1 MNAKIKTPA
10 SGYPLITKERTQKLD
25 LLQHLV
31 ANIARAIV
39 VCGPEGVGKTR
50 LLKYFQE
57 LSTESCIFCSVKG
70 DNRLSLEIIKER
82 LNQAFTDKM
91 PNLKFQSLD
100 NAFERLAAQSVKMV
114 LIIDDAG
121 QLAPGLIEKII
132 AYANGRPILRCI
144 FALTHSELYLKNSTD
159 PAVDDCYQ
167 IEIPPLSEKQCG
179 EFLEYLSTLPQP
191 RVQFNSINETS
202 VADLYRETH
211 GIPGNILNHLP
222 QSDYTSKKDYSK
234 VILILAVT
242 GLIAVALGL
251 QWWSSNKPIESNEKV
266 AIAKQPNKK
275 SNIQQSIDKSK
286 SVSESAKQQ
295 VENPSPPIEATLEAV
310 KTAPPIGSS
319 QNVDASKVE
328 IPVVKSNSLNTPPAA
343 GVETKN
349 LTQSNDTNKST
360 ETLVSENQ
368 QQTVV
373 VTSYAEGERWIK
385 GEPVENLTLQLMAL
399 PSEQAI
405 IEVMQRNQGLG
416 AKLRLI
422 KTKTKSSKER
432 FVLVYGSFTSS
443 EEARK
448 EIAILP
454 KELQKTWVRKIG
466 VIQQEIFTTTSSKTT
481 E

>member
-1 MNAKIKTPA
+1 M
-10 SGYPLITKERTQKLD
+10 ITKERTQKLD

-39 VCGPEGVGKTR
+39 ICGPEGVGKTR

-70 DNRLSLEIIKER
+70 DNRLSLEIVQER
-82 LNQAFTDKM
+82 LNQALTEKI

-100 NAFERLAAQSVKMV
+100 SAFERLASQSVKMILV
-114 LIIDDAG
+114 IDDAG

-159 PAVDDCYQ
+159 PAVEDCYQ

-191 RVQFNSINETS
+191 RIQFNSINETS

-211 GIPGNILNHLP
+211 GIPGNILGHLP
-222 QSDYTSKKDYSK
+222 QSDNASKRDYSK
-234 VILILAVT
+234 LILILAVT
-242 GLIAVALGL
+242 GLIALALGL
-251 QWWSSNKPIESNEKV
+251 QWWGGNKPIERNENAALV
-266 AIAKQPNKK
+266 NQPNKK
-275 SNIQQSIDKSK
+275 APIQQSLGNSK
-286 SVSESAKQQ
+286 PVSEPTKSQ
-295 VENPSPPIEATLEAV
+295 VGNVSSPVEATSVQTNQATLEAV
-310 KTAPPIGSS
+310 KTAPPIASS

-328 IPVVKSNSLNTPPAA
+328 IPVVKSSSQNAPPAA
-343 GVETKN
+343 GVETKSQ
-349 LTQSNDTNKST
+349 LQSNGANKLA
-360 ETLVSENQ
+360 ETLPPENQ
-368 QQTVV
+368 QQINV

-385 GEPVENLTLQLMAL
+385 GEPVENFTLQLMAL
-399 PSEQAI
+399 PNEQTI
-405 IEVMQRNQGLG
+405 VKVMQRNQALG
-416 AKLRLI
+416 QKLRYI
-422 KTKTKSSKER
+422 KTKTKIGKDR
-432 FVLVYGSFTSS
+432 FVLVYGSYTSP
-443 EEARK
+443 EEAHK

-454 KELQKTWVRKIG
+454 KELQKTWVRKISA
-466 VIQQEIFTTTSSKTT
+466 IQQEIFTPTSSNTA